1 MESTEHIED
10 LHEAV
15 LKSAFRTMICNPSRL
30 LLHSKDGN
38 ELSLNRD
45 VLVLFSPILRS
56 VLTSVPCCL
65 TPTIFLP
72 DVSTNTILQLG
83 DILNT
88 GKSGKSKD
96 VRDKREMIE
105 AATQLG
111 IDLSELH
118 CGSTLLSSSEDAVS
132 ENVILSNKSNKE
144 DQLSSQNKREG
155 KVMFSKVG
163 SNRILDPPAS
173 IQSNIENTSNS
184 STEELQEARIV
195 SSDSI
200 SKARKLPDSTLKTV
214 DVLSKTSTSNLIS
227 SVQIKKEIEDQDQS
241 MDTNASSKS
250 REVDDTT
257 PPISNK
263 SLKAKYSCEK
273 CPKSF
278 ESLLMLRYH
287 YCQHFRSIL
296 SKRNSNLIDGDKC
309 LECSKVFPNSGK
321 LLLHIGVQHSKI
333 DSILEAKG
341 IGGGSRSSLG
351 SVSARLKQEADK
363 TEESTNVGLVS
374 NGDASNTF
382 KTGIVSDLKHTEL
395 VTTGSEIKSSDK
407 ELLLKSPD
415 KSAASRDVAKDKSKE
430 LGSECN
436 YELICQVCNQSMK
449 SLSLLEQHCCRH
461 FMKELQDQFGGLID
475 GMKCT
480 VCNSIFKQKG
490 SLLLHIGCRHGKIN
504 DILRQKGFAAL
515 PCPVTSASGST
526 MQKQLIQIK
535 KERVDHE
542 PSDSSNNGP
551 TFNCSNDSSR
561 SEESSPSTFN
571 LPRTLPNIQDII
583 NKYKI

>member
-1 MESTEHIED
+1 MESNEHIED

-72 DVSTNTILQLG
+72 DVSTNAILKLS

-88 GKSGKSKD
+88 GKSGKLKD

-111 IDLSELH
+111 IDMSELQ
-118 CGSTLLSSSEDAVS
+118 CGSILLSSSEDTLS
-132 ENVILSNKSNKE
+132 ENDILSSKSNKE
-144 DQLSSQNKREG
+144 DQLLSRNKREE
-155 KVMFSKVG
+155 KVMFPKVG
-163 SNRILDPPAS
+163 SNRILNPPAFT
-173 IQSNIENTSNS
+173 QSNFENTSNS
-184 STEELQEARIV
+184 STEELQQAHIV

-200 SKARKLPDSTLKTV
+200 SKVGKLADSTLKTV
-214 DVLSKTSTSNLIS
+214 DVLSKTSTSNLIG
-227 SVQIKKEIEDQDQS
+227 SVQIKKEIEDHDQS
-241 MDTNASSKS
+241 MDINASSKS
-250 REVDDTT
+250 SEVDDTT
-257 PPISNK
+257 PLISNK
-263 SLKAKYSCEK
+263 NLKAKYPCEK

-333 DSILEAKG
+333 DSILDAKG
-341 IGGGSRSSLG
+341 IGGASRSSLG
-351 SVSARLKQEADK
+351 PGSVRLKQEADK
-363 TEESTNVGLVS
+363 TEESINVGLANDGV
-374 NGDASNTF
+374 ALNTF
-382 KTGIVSDLKHTEL
+382 KTGIVSDPKHSAP
-395 VTTGSEIKSSDK
+395 VATGSDVKSADK

-430 LGSECN
+430 LSSECN
-436 YELICQVCNQSMK
+436 YELSCQVCNQSMK

-535 KERVDHE
+535 KERIDHE
-542 PSDSSNNGP
+542 PSNESNNGP
-551 TFNCSNDSSR
+551 AINSSNDSSR